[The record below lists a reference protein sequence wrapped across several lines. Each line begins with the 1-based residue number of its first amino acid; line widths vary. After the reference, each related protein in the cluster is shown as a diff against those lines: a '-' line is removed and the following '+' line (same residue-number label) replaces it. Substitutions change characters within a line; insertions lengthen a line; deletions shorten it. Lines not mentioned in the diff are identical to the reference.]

1 MSGGVAEWV
10 RALVAFGLLLE
21 LGVLLVLLGLWVR
34 ERAALARFV
43 RDAEQGEPSEERL
56 PARLREAADA
66 LIPTLKSSATV
77 DSGLCWAVLA
87 IGRAPL
93 APSALMSLLVDLG
106 LALIAAMPMTL
117 ALAHA
122 AQKLAGLPV
131 VSANDVRTYLAVVSD
146 VPQAF
151 SALRSGFG
159 GSAVLLSGLAAVIS
173 ARIGFFGHS
182 ARDYRARAAF
192 VGAVLRGRPEAKVAE
207 SKRTLEVL
215 ADRRSFVIPA
225 TSTVV
230 FLFMSG
236 AGAAVLSAATPIRL
250 ENVHRLSYTR
260 WPTDRVVAAGVTAPH
275 APAGAPLTPG
285 TSLVIAPQ
293 QVSFGG
299 RPLVDLSDGRLEPG
313 WEGRVLPSPVAVG
326 TSSTL
331 VLSDGLLPLAT
342 VFALMHY
349 LDRTH
354 HLRDYG
360 LVVERHLPSTKHPVA
375 QATLSLRLPD
385 NNQPDVT
392 LTIDEEQVKV
402 GSENISFL
410 SKSWMH
416 SLRAS
421 MRDVLRLDEATT
433 KQLYVGLRVAPEV
446 TVERLTEVLGT
457 ADGMCEV
464 GEDCGLPGLGIHFV
478 VLD

>member
-1 MSGGVAEWV
+1 MSGGISEWV

-43 RDAEQGEPSEERL
+43 RDAEHGEPSEERL

-66 LIPTLKSSATV
+66 LIPTLKSSTNV

-93 APSALMSLLVDLG
+93 TPSALMSLIIDLV
-106 LALIAAMPMTL
+106 LAIIAALPMTL

-122 AQKLAGLPV
+122 AQKLAGLPIV
-131 VSANDVRTYLAVVSD
+131 TATDVRTYLAVVSD

-151 SALRSGFG
+151 DALRSGFA
-159 GSAVLLSGLAAVIS
+159 GSLVLLTGLAALIS

-182 ARDYRARAAF
+182 ARDARARAAF

-215 ADRRSFVIPA
+215 TDRRSFVVPA
-225 TSTVV
+225 AAAVA
-230 FLFMSG
+230 FLAMSG
-236 AGAAVLSAATPIRL
+236 AGAAVLSAATPLRL
-250 ENVHRLSYTR
+250 GNTHRLSYTR
-260 WPTDRVVAAGVTAPH
+260 WPADRVVAAGITPPY

-285 TSLVIAPQ
+285 TSLVVAPQ

-299 RPLVDLSDGRLEPG
+299 RPLVDLTDGRLEPG
-313 WEGRVLPSPVAVG
+313 WESHVLPSPVAVG

-331 VLSDGLLPLAT
+331 VLSDGQVPLVT
-342 VFALMHY
+342 IIALMHY
-349 LDRTH
+349 LDRAH

-360 LVVERHLPSTKHPVA
+360 LVVERHLPSAKNGVA
-375 QATLSLRLPD
+375 QATISLRLPD
-385 NNQPDVT
+385 SNQPDVT

-402 GSENISFL
+402 GSESISFL
-410 SKSWMH
+410 SKSWQH

-421 MRDVLRLDEATT
+421 MRDVLRLDEAAA
-433 KQLYVGLRVAPEV
+433 KQLFVGLRLAPDV
-446 TVERLTEVLGT
+446 PLGRLTDVLGA